1 MIYLLVKVPFP
12 LEVSGVALVFAR
24 RNFDQT
30 CREYNSL
37 ELQKMRC
44 GEKQAFLEKAA
55 VALG

>member
-1 MIYLLVKVPFP
+1 M
-12 LEVSGVALVFAR
+12 SGIALVFAR

-30 CREYNSL
+30 CREYTSL

-44 GEKQAFLEKAA
+44 GEKKALLDKAA

>member
-1 MIYLLVKVPFP
+1 MINLLVKVPFP
-12 LEVSGVALVFAR
+12 LEMSGVALVFAR

-30 CREYNSL
+30 FREYTSL

-44 GEKQAFLEKAA
+44 GEKKALLDKAA